1 MTKRLLSHRPTASL
15 AIACLALF
23 VAMGGV
29 GYAAVKINGK
39 DIQNRTVSG
48 KKMKKNTLGG
58 TVIKE
63 SSLGAV
69 PKAKNADNAG
79 NAQNAANATNAQ
91 NAANAQNA
99 VNAENAT
106 SAQNAG
112 TVGGQTA
119 DTLLAPRAYAYVD
132 SDGTNVTLDPQR
144 TSGITGVTRGST
156 GTFCL
161 DMPFAPKSIVAT
173 VEFVAGGGD
182 TVVHGSAPISGGTC
196 AGHQALVRTVDA
208 GASAEDGHDVYVQVY

>member
-1 MTKRLLSHRPTASL
+1 MKRLLSHRSTASMV
-15 AIACLALF
+15 IACLALF

-39 DIQNRTVSG
+39 DIQNRTIGG

-63 SSLGAV
+63 SSLGTV
-69 PKAKNADNAG
+69 PKAKSADTAG
-79 NAQNAANATNAQ
+79 SAT
-91 NAANAQNA
+91 NAQNA
-99 VNAENAT
+99 VNAQNATDAQNAVNAQNAT
-106 SAQNAG
+106 SAENAN
-112 TVGGQTA
+112 TVGGQSA
-119 DTLLAPRAYAYVD
+119 ETLLAPRAYAYVD
-132 SDGTNVTLDPQR
+132 SDGTNVSLDPAR
-144 TSGITGVTRGST
+144 TVGITGVTRGAT